1 MCDIQTFDPSH
12 YDAARA
18 LWLRSPGIGLSSADD
33 RAEIQRFLAR
43 NPGLSLV
50 ALSEGMLVATILV
63 GHDGRRGLIH
73 HLAVD
78 DGARRRGL
86 GRRLVGQALQRLG
99 AAGIAKCHLLVFEA
113 NEPARAFWAAIGAE
127 HRLSLTL
134 YSLATNGP
142 H

>member
-1 MCDIQTFDPSH
+1 MCEIEPFDPSH

-18 LWLRSPGIGLSSADD
+18 LWVRSPGVGLSSADS
-33 RAEIQRFLAR
+33 RIEIGRFLAR

-50 ALSEGMLVATILV
+50 ALDEGSLVATVLV

-78 DGARRRGL
+78 EGARHRGL

-127 HRLSLTL
+127 HRNTLTL
-134 YSLATNGP
+134 YSLATGCGD
-142 H
+142 